1 MAKTPDLISVLA
13 KWHPYYAEQSDYRG
27 FLVLTQTCDLARR
40 DGQPPSSR
48 YVTIAAIR
56 PVEEAIRREARK
68 HQIWWQE
75 PNSVV
80 SEKGKDAL
88 LLFTDRLL
96 DNNEPGYFYLHE
108 DVSLGLSG
116 HNCAFL
122 ALSVALR
129 TCHYDLCFRAKV
141 AQLKEPFQA
150 KLGWLTGN
158 MYSRVGTEEWDDNY
172 GVGKKREQSKDLVD
186 DLFVFVPSERIEQAR
201 KDLTKAKKL
210 DEYSPAE
217 IFEAVCSKKIVPR
230 TTQFAAAAKAA
241 MDASNFIDRICG
253 RLVGQI
259 QNDAALAGELGEA
272 LKQAGD
278 QMPEQAAS
286 VLVAA
291 IRRALRRHLVDKSF
305 EGREKIV
312 DFIVNT
318 IKTDPEVHGL
328 IS

>member
-1 MAKTPDLISVLA
+1 
-13 KWHPYYAEQSDYRG
+13 
-27 FLVLTQTCDLARR
+27 
-40 DGQPPSSR
+40 
-48 YVTIAAIR
+48 
-56 PVEEAIRREARK
+56 
-68 HQIWWQE
+68 
-75 PNSVV
+75 VV